1 MAGNITVTTTFG
13 FHIDKRLKLV
23 VPTKD
28 VYSIHVLNITV
39 NILGDNQTYISKI
52 FHLILS
58 VSMFTSTSG
67 YIAYIWLI
75 K

>member
-39 NILGDNQTYISKI
+39 NILGDNQTYISKNPPPYFI
-52 FHLILS
+52 RVYVHKYQWVYSIYM
-58 VSMFTSTSG
+58 VN
-67 YIAYIWLI
+67 
-75 K
+75 